1 MLLNDLKNQ
10 IVKTINDSNL
20 SIDAIYYV
28 MKDIMNEV
36 ISQYNIVLQQEAAVQ
51 AHADENAQ
59 IVEDKP
65 ADAAEETQKED

>member
-1 MLLNDLKNQ
+1 
-10 IVKTINDSNL
+10 
-20 SIDAIYYV
+20 
-28 MKDIMNEV
+28 MNEV